1 VSNQSRSASRSP
13 KKRVADARRVG
24 KWAKSLLDLEALLG
38 TDRWRRRMQ
47 QLIGGA
53 TRSPYQAK
61 IVEDYHWVEVELALQ
76 LDSFRQRGH
85 ISMGDVSLRTAA
97 ALDFACGAVNLQ
109 QKLNERGRRILL
121 GRLRDGLN
129 NGFAGLFLEIDTA
142 VQLVEGGYQVRYPD
156 FNGSG
161 GHDLDAI
168 RDNVSIAIECKS
180 ISTDAGRKIHRRDFY
195 RFMDLLQPGGTPP
208 TSVTSSVAVVVTMTD
223 RFPADRPGQ
232 DQIASHVRELFQ
244 AGPDTCRSGDG
255 YSVNTERFDSVDL
268 TTATSNLKAATLR
281 GRWGENS
288 HIAGVNIEGMWNL
301 VVVRSTREDDSS
313 REALAARRKAAKQ
326 LPIHRPGI
334 IALQYEEITVQDL
347 RKPAFRRRL
356 AILDAAIYRDER
368 AAHVVGVYH
377 CAFDGRWPH
386 AGQLGKPAV
395 ATWRSPRHGA
405 LMPKALGTSV
415 DDAQFARLLNPFEGT
430 DYGV

>member
-1 VSNQSRSASRSP
+1 VSNQSRSAPRSP
-13 KKRVADARRVG
+13 NQRVADARRVG
-24 KWAKSLLDLEALLG
+24 KWTKSLLDLEALLG
-38 TDRWRRRMQ
+38 ADQWRRRMQ
-47 QLIGGA
+47 QLIGEA
-53 TRSPYQAK
+53 AHSPYQAK

-76 LDSFRQRGH
+76 LDSFRQRGY
-85 ISMGDVSLRTAA
+85 ISLGDVSLRTAA
-97 ALDFACGAVNLQ
+97 ALDFACGAINLQ

-142 VQLVEGGYQVRYPD
+142 VQLVEGGYHVCYPD
-156 FNGSG
+156 FDGSG

-168 RDNVSIAIECKS
+168 RGNVSIAIECKS
-180 ISTDAGRKIHRRDFY
+180 ISADAGRKIHRRDFY
-195 RFMDLLQPGGTPP
+195 RFMDLLQPGGIPQ

-232 DQIASHVRELFQ
+232 DQIASYVRELFQ
-244 AGPDTCRSGDG
+244 AGPDTRRSGDG
-255 YSVNTERFDSVDL
+255 YSVEAERFDSVDL

-288 HIAGVNIEGMWNL
+288 HVAGVNIEGMWNL

-313 REALAARRKAAKQ
+313 REALAARKKAAKQ

-395 ATWRSPRHGA
+395 ATWRSPQHGA
-405 LMPKALGTSV
+405 LMPEAFGATV
-415 DDAQFARLLNPFEGT
+415 DDAQFARLLNPFEGR

>member
-1 VSNQSRSASRSP
+1 MSNQSRSAPRSP
-13 KKRVADARRVG
+13 NQRVADARRVG
-24 KWAKSLLDLEALLG
+24 KWTKSLLDLEALLG
-38 TDRWRRRMQ
+38 ADQWRRRMQ
-47 QLIGGA
+47 QLIGEA
-53 TRSPYQAK
+53 AHSPYQAK

-76 LDSFRQRGH
+76 LDSFRQRGY
-85 ISMGDVSLRTAA
+85 ISLGDVSLRTAA
-97 ALDFACGAVNLQ
+97 ALDFACGAINLQ

-142 VQLVEGGYQVRYPD
+142 VQLVEGGYHVCYPD
-156 FNGSG
+156 FDGSG

-168 RDNVSIAIECKS
+168 RGNVSIAIECKS
-180 ISTDAGRKIHRRDFY
+180 ISADAGRKIHRRDFY
-195 RFMDLLQPGGTPP
+195 RFMDLLQPGGIPQ

-232 DQIASHVRELFQ
+232 DQIASYVRELFQ
-244 AGPDTCRSGDG
+244 AGPDTRRSGDG
-255 YSVNTERFDSVDL
+255 YSVEAERFNSVDL

-288 HIAGVNIEGMWNL
+288 HVAGVNIEGMWNL

-313 REALAARRKAAKQ
+313 REALAARKKAAKQ

-395 ATWRSPRHGA
+395 ATWRSPQHGA
-405 LMPKALGTSV
+405 LMPEAFGATV
-415 DDAQFARLLNPFEGT
+415 DDAQFARLLNPFEGR